1 MLYDILP
8 MPSLTQLSFDASL
21 ASADTTRQSALP
33 LPIKPQ
39 GKLSSLPLARANMLP
54 ARVPCVRAAE
64 MGLPANSRAD
74 LFEPIP
80 QSAVGAVSLES
91 SQLARWPPSLMS

>member
-8 MPSLTQLSFDASL
+8 MPSLTQLSFEASL
-21 ASADTTRQSALP
+21 ASAETTRQSALP

-54 ARVPCVRAAE
+54 ARFPCVRAAE
-64 MGLPANSRAD
+64 MGLPANSSGRPFRANPAISRWRRIAR
-74 LFEPIP
+74 EQPTSP
-80 QSAVGAVSLES
+80 
-91 SQLARWPPSLMS
+91 LAA